1 MKQKEVHLLLGKAMS
16 VNLDQ
21 VEAFV
26 TAADSGSFSAAAKKL
41 GKSQAT
47 ISVAVQNLEIDLN
60 VQLFDRSKK
69 LPVLTESGK
78 HVLHLSRE
86 LLEQSKAFLVSVSNV
101 SSREAPLIN
110 IGLDPK
116 FQTEWVLNPLIEYM
130 SIYQDTKINIIQKS
144 TIDLQKKLFCD
155 DLDAVIGTFLEFD
168 STLYCDYSITEVTAG
183 WYTNPTIW
191 TFKDKELT
199 LQRMITSVLL
209 TSINATEDL
218 FDEIKYCKRHIQ
230 IESID
235 GLLNSC
241 VQGVGIAY
249 LPDHVAKDKLNEG
262 KLIKLSSFVSRINR
276 DRWLVSLRVKRSKSH
291 LPELDLLKVLYL
303 DKISLEY

>member
-1 MKQKEVHLLLGKAMS
+1 MS

-26 TAADSGSFSAAAKKL
+26 AAADSGSFSAAAKKL

-47 ISVAVQNLEIDLN
+47 ISVAIQNLEIDLN

-69 LPVLTESGK
+69 LPILTESGK
-78 HVLHLSRE
+78 HVLHLSRD

-101 SSREAPLIN
+101 SSREAPMIN

-116 FQTEWVLNPLIEYM
+116 IQTEWVLNPLIEYM
-130 SIYQDTKINIIQKS
+130 STYQENKVNIVQQS
-144 TIDLQKKLFCD
+144 TLDLQKKLFCD
-155 DLDAVIGTFLEFD
+155 DLDAVIGTFFEFD
-168 STLYCDYSITEVTAG
+168 STLYCDYPITEVSAS
-183 WYTNPTIW
+183 WYINPIIW
-191 TFKDKELT
+191 AFKDKELT
-199 LQRMITSVLL
+199 LQRMITLALLTPMNTTEVLL
-209 TSINATEDL
+209 
-218 FDEIKYCKRHIQ
+218 DEIKYCKRHIQ

-241 VQGVGIAY
+241 VQGLGIAY
-249 LPDHVAKDKLNEG
+249 LPDHVAKEQLNEG
-262 KLIKLSSFVSRINR
+262 KLIKLNSFVSRINS

-303 DKISLEY
+303 DKISHEY

>member
-1 MKQKEVHLLLGKAMS
+1 MS

-26 TAADSGSFSAAAKKL
+26 AAADSGSFSAAAKKL

-47 ISVAVQNLEIDLN
+47 ISVAIQNLEIDLN

-69 LPVLTESGK
+69 LPILTESGK
-78 HVLHLSRE
+78 HVLHLSRD

-116 FQTEWVLNPLIEYM
+116 IQTEWVLNPLIEYM
-130 SIYQDTKINIIQKS
+130 SIYQENKVNIIQQS
-144 TIDLQKKLFCD
+144 TLDLQKKLFCD
-155 DLDAVIGTFLEFD
+155 DLDAVIGTFFEFD
-168 STLYCDYSITEVTAG
+168 STLYCDYPITEVPAS
-183 WYTNPTIW
+183 WYINPIVW
-191 TFKDKELT
+191 AFKDKELT
-199 LQRMITSVLL
+199 LQRMITSALL
-209 TSINATEDL
+209 TPMNATEDL
-218 FDEIKYCKRHIQ
+218 LDEIKYCKRHIQ

-241 VQGVGIAY
+241 VQGLGIAY
-249 LPDHVAKDKLNEG
+249 LPDHVAKEQHNEG
-262 KLIKLSSFVSRINR
+262 KLIKLSSFVSRINS